1 MIDEAIE
8 ELTPIVGTT
17 AACAAV
23 GRPRQTH
30 YRWHRRSPVP
40 PRPERV
46 AVLQP
51 RALNEVQR
59 KQVLTVLHCDEHVDE
74 APATVYAKLLDQGIY
89 LASTSTMYRILR
101 ANDEVRERRRQATH
115 PAATKPELLATQA
128 QRDLLLGHHQAARPT
143 EVDLLLPLR
152 DHRHLQPLRA
162 RLDARPSRTRT
173 PRGTAVG
180 RHHRQAARRPRPAHR
195 PCRPGPCTTIWPS
208 CRAPLRPSCRQLAGS
223 STPIRSGGA
232 ADTASELAAPA
243 TLLRRSNATPLTGT
257 TRPLV

>member
-74 APATVYAKLLDQGIY
+74 APATVYAKLLDQGI
-89 LASTSTMYRILR
+89 
-101 ANDEVRERRRQATH
+101 
-115 PAATKPELLATQA
+115 
-128 QRDLLLGHHQAARPT
+128 
-143 EVDLLLPLR
+143 
-152 DHRHLQPLRA
+152 
-162 RLDARPSRTRT
+162 
-173 PRGTAVG
+173 
-180 RHHRQAARRPRPAHR
+180 
-195 PCRPGPCTTIWPS
+195 
-208 CRAPLRPSCRQLAGS
+208 
-223 STPIRSGGA
+223 
-232 ADTASELAAPA
+232 
-243 TLLRRSNATPLTGT
+243 
-257 TRPLV
+257 